1 MLKLF
6 KETDISFDSNGDKI
20 IDKPI
25 KAVVHKEDNKDF
37 YLDLEVGIEYVKDI
51 VERAIIVAPTPQGEQ
66 AFRITNVS
74 KDRSIIKTRA
84 YHVYYDS
91 KNLLIRGK
99 YVVEKVCEIA
109 LKEFNEAVSDPSPF
123 TVSSDVPKIA
133 TYHCIRHSLEEAIN
147 VVLERW
153 GGHLVRDNFS
163 IKIQENIGK
172 DTGITLNRT
181 NLKEISYDENW
192 DDVVTKLLPVGR
204 DGILLNNLNP
214 NEDVYVYS
222 NIKYNI
228 PYTKKINFDQNDIE
242 EDKFKY
248 VDKDTK
254 EEKIDELGYKQALIA
269 DLKKQAQEYIIKNSV
284 PKVNY
289 QIKSD
294 VQGVTDIGD
303 IIKVYYKTL
312 GIEILTNVISYEYD
326 CILKKYIFL
335 EFGNFRKTIKDIFS
349 NLNSNFFSALKES
362 NEEIKTNLSEKINTL
377 FMDENEDL
385 KNVSVSVAN
394 NQILI
399 LDNTP
404 IEEAQDVIKLD
415 NQGIGHSDTGVNGEF
430 KNIISIDGTLNT
442 NNIPNFES
450 AVKKNQNN
458 ALHVGSLQNEKGIIR
473 VYNNNNEEMIQIN
486 NEGIT
491 VLRKDGLQILFNNEV
506 GMQILNNVGQ
516 TMLSVNNNEITCN
529 NLNIK
534 NNFSIFGLRAK
545 KIKIRDAQGNVL
557 TDGIGLY

>member
-6 KETDISFDSNGDKI
+6 KETDVSFDSNGDKI

-99 YVVEKVCEIA
+99 YVVEKDCESA
-109 LKEFNEAVSDPSPF
+109 LKELNEAVSDFSLF
-123 TVSSDVPKIA
+123 NVSSDIPKIA

-153 GGHLVRDNFS
+153 GGHLVRDNFN
-163 IKIQENIGK
+163 IKIQKNIGK

-192 DDVVTKLLPVGR
+192 DDVVTKLLPVGK

-222 NIKYNI
+222 DIGYGY

-248 VDKDTK
+248 VDVITK

-294 VQGVTDIGD
+294 IQGVTDIGD

-312 GIEILTNVISYEYD
+312 DIEILTNVISYEYD
-326 CILKKYIFL
+326 CISKKYIFL

-362 NEEIKTNLSEKINTL
+362 NEEIKANFSKKIDTL
-377 FMDENEDL
+377 CMDEGNDF
-385 KNVSVSVAN
+385 KNGNIIADN
-394 NQILI
+394 NQILMM
-399 LDNTP
+399 DTP
-404 IEEAQDVIKLD
+404 VDYMPKDVIKLD
-415 NQGIGHSDTGVNGEF
+415 NQGIGYSNTGVNGEF

-442 NNIPNFES
+442 KNIPNFES
-450 AVKKNQNN
+450 AVKESQNKT
-458 ALHVGSLQNEKGIIR
+458 LHVGSLQNKKGIIK
-473 VYNNNNEEMIQIN
+473 VYNNNDEVMIQIN

-491 VLRKDGLQILFNNEV
+491 VVRKDGLQILFNNEV
-506 GMQILNNVGQ
+506 GMQILNSVGQ

>member
-6 KETDISFDSNGDKI
+6 KETDVSFDSNGDKI

-192 DDVVTKLLPVGR
+192 DDVVTKLLPVGK

-442 NNIPNFES
+442 KNIPNFES
-450 AVKKNQNN
+450 AVKESQNKT
-458 ALHVGSLQNEKGIIR
+458 LHVGSLQNKKGIIK
-473 VYNNNNEEMIQIN
+473 VYNNNDEVMIQIN

-491 VLRKDGLQILFNNEV
+491 VVRKDGLQILFNNEV
-506 GMQILNNVGQ
+506 GMQILNSVGQ